1 MRSLHVSIQ
10 ALSTAKPL
18 LAFLAFKGKTLVVL
32 TKDVDRKR
40 LLVPGS
46 ETALVA
52 AVRLSMKLQERL
64 DTIINVYK

>member
-32 TKDVDRKR
+32 AKYMNRKR

-52 AVRLSMKLQERL
+52 AVRLSMKLQERWGNL
-64 DTIINVYK
+64 ENVYM